1 LASKGILFVVA
12 TPIGNLKDITLR
24 ALEVLKEV
32 DFIIAEDTRK
42 AKGLLS
48 HFAIRK
54 PVISLHR
61 HSPKSRVEQIIRK
74 IEKGENAALISEAG
88 TPAISDPG
96 EELIRC
102 CGERSIK
109 TIPIPGPSAITTAL
123 SVSGMP
129 AQTFS
134 FFSFLP
140 RRKSKRRKFLK
151 EIKGYPHT
159 LVFFEAPHR
168 IIETLEDIEEVM
180 GDRKIVLCRELTKIH
195 EEIFRGKVSE
205 ALRMLR
211 EKGAK
216 GELTIVLEGCLSP

>member
-48 HFAIRK
+48 HYDIRK

-102 CGERSIK
+102 CGERNIK

-205 ALRMLR
+205 TLGMLR

>member
-32 DFIIAEDTRK
+32 DFVIAEDTRK

-48 HFAIRK
+48 HYDIRK

-102 CGERSIK
+102 CGERNIK

>member
-1 LASKGILFVVA
+1 MASKGILFVVA

-32 DFIIAEDTRK
+32 DFVIAEDTRK

-48 HFAIRK
+48 HYDIRK

-102 CGERSIK
+102 CGERNIK

>member
-1 LASKGILFVVA
+1 MASKGNLFVVA
-12 TPIGNLKDITLR
+12 TPIGNLKDITIR
-24 ALEVLKEV
+24 ALEVLKDV
-32 DFIIAEDTRK
+32 DFVIAEDTRK

-61 HSPKSRVEQIIRK
+61 HSPKRRVEEIIRR
-74 IEKGENAALISEAG
+74 IEEGENAALISEAG

-96 EELIRC
+96 EELLRC

-129 AQTFS
+129 AQAFS

-140 RRKSKRRKFLK
+140 RGRNKRRKALN
-151 EIKGYPHT
+151 EIKNYPHT

-168 IIETLEDIEEVM
+168 IIETLEDILEVM
-180 GDRKIVLCRELTKIH
+180 GDRRIVLCRELTKIY

-205 ALRMLR
+205 ALKMLR
-211 EKGAK
+211 EKGAR
-216 GELTIVLEGCLSP
+216 GEFTIVLEGRLSP